1 MNMHPVDALHL
12 SVTFHDGQYD
22 WYGVPYAEHPKNV
35 AINFM
40 NLPEYEMLTDEE
52 QQRGLCAAY
61 LHDTVEDTSMTLAKL
76 AELGAEPELCS
87 LVDALTHREEEGE
100 TLQSYYDRIVAEGRL
115 ACLIKLAD
123 IQHNSN
129 PDRIAPLGEETK
141 TKMLNKYVYA
151 EAYIR
156 ERM

>member
-1 MNMHPVDALHL
+1 MNMHPLEALRI
-12 SVTFHDGQYD
+12 SVAYHYGQYD
-22 WYGVPYAEHPKNV
+22 WYGVPYSEHPRNV
-35 AINFM
+35 AINLM
-40 NLPEYEMLTDEE
+40 GMPEYEMLTDEE

-61 LHDTVEDTSMTLAKL
+61 LHDTVEDTDMTLPKL

-87 LVDALTHREEEGE
+87 LVDALTHREDEGE
-100 TLQSYYDRIVAEGRL
+100 TLQSYYDRIVTEGRL

-123 IQHNSN
+123 LQHNSN
-129 PDRIAPLGEETK
+129 PDRIESLDEETK

-151 EAYIR
+151 ETYIR